1 MSTNSDAFSG
11 RRMRRF
17 TDVPVVGISDVGAA
31 AAQSFNRRQLTKS
44 AGQCGESERLAA
56 GGTPASPFRPFC
68 RPRRSLPESGIPPI
82 LAISAETGHALS
94 TGRAMELEVEGI
106 CLRNRFRTEPLLVYE
121 VTPTVVEFLVRPSA
135 LASRPNF
142 RWGRGTEVSWQP
154 WRVGL

>member
-1 MSTNSDAFSG
+1 
-11 RRMRRF
+11 MRRF

-56 GGTPASPFRPFC
+56 GGTPASPFRAFC

-106 CLRNRFRTEPLLVYE
+106 CLRNYAEIRGHSPENAFQCPLRPIHLEE
-121 VTPTVVEFLVRPSA
+121 VA
-135 LASRPNF
+135 
-142 RWGRGTEVSWQP
+142 
-154 WRVGL
+154 